1 MKSSL
6 RLFVTVISLFINT
19 INALSA
25 DGKCRILSFR
35 GGGVHGSWEAGV
47 IKGIFENMPA
57 EEIQYDIIAGVSI
70 GAINASLLAT
80 YPKGEEQEAKDF
92 LFNMFHGHTSD
103 ELFKLKSPVFL
114 APF

>member
-1 MKSSL
+1 ML
-6 RLFVTVISLFINT
+6 RNIA
-19 INALSA
+19 ALTLA
-25 DGKCRILSFR
+25 GAAAATEDICRVLVLS
-35 GGGVHGSWEAGV
+35 GGGSNGSWEAGV

-70 GAINASLLAT
+70 GAVNASLLAT
-80 YPKGEEQEAKDF
+80 YPKGDEQEAKDF

-103 ELFKLKSPVFL
+103 ELFKLRSPAFL

>member
-1 MKSSL
+1 MTSNFKKI
-6 RLFVTVISLFINT
+6 VAAISLFIYT
-19 INALSA
+19 MPVIRALSA

-70 GAINASLLAT
+70 GAVNASILAT
-80 YPKGEEQEAKDF
+80 FPKGEE
-92 LFNMFHGHTSD
+92 
-103 ELFKLKSPVFL
+103 
-114 APF
+114 

>member
-1 MKSSL
+1 MKSRL
-6 RLFVTVISLFINT
+6 RIIVAGISLFINL
-19 INALSA
+19 ISALSA

-103 ELFKLKSPVFL
+103 ELFSLKSPVFL
-114 APF
+114 TPF